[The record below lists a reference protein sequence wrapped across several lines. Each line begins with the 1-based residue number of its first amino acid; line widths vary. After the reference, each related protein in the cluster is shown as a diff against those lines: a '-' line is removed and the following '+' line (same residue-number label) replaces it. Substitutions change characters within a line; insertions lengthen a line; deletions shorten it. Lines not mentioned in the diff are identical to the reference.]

1 MIKLKDILKEV
12 LLSYNEI
19 GHSSES
25 FIWWWKND
33 GEEFHVRQTKD
44 VRSHPT
50 EGSDFEG
57 RYDPQKKIISI
68 VDMGLYR
75 KNKGLSDFSHT
86 NIENVPENLLRM
98 LEYAF
103 GDDAKIKTFYENN
116 NKGVHS
122 KNVHTL

>member
-1 MIKLKDILKEV
+1 MIKLKNILKEV
-12 LLSYNEI
+12 LSYNDI

-33 GEEFHVRQTKD
+33 GEEFHVHPTKD
-44 VRSHPT
+44 VHSHPI

-75 KNKGLSDFSHT
+75 KNKGLSDFSNT
-86 NIENVPENLLRM
+86 NLTNVPDNLLRR
-98 LEYAF
+98 LKFAF
-103 GDDAKIKTFYENN
+103 GDNARIEPFYESV
-116 NKGVHS
+116 KKVYS
-122 KNVHTL
+122 KNLL